1 MGRIFGIIQVDGREC
16 RTLFDSGARNTYIVA
31 ETVEGLLRARLPV
44 PRPAGLGGKVRQIQE
59 GCYLVGTLEGKAIEV
74 DAYVL
79 DAIGVDDDGRPIDIL
94 FGALAMRKW
103 GIRLLP
109 EGERLDLSRYPEEF
123 TEFAG

>member
-1 MGRIFGIIQVDGREC
+1 
-16 RTLFDSGARNTYIVA
+16 
-31 ETVEGLLRARLPV
+31 
-44 PRPAGLGGKVRQIQE
+44 VRQIQE

>member
-1 MGRIFGIIQVDGREC
+1 MGRIFGIIRVDGREC
-16 RTLFDSGARNTYIVA
+16 RTLFDSGARNTYIVSEA
-31 ETVEGLLRARLPV
+31 AEGLLRARL
-44 PRPAGLGGKVRQIQE
+44 
-59 GCYLVGTLEGKAIEV
+59 IEV

-79 DAIGVDDDGRPIDIL
+79 GEIGVDDDGRPIDIL
-94 FGALAMRKW
+94 FGALAMQKW